1 MTYEELKAEAEKQG
15 YGLIRKEKYVS
26 LKKCPKCG
34 IKPSLWTGVDGET
47 YRCDRCGLSGER
59 QKTVKKAKLS
69 WNEVTE

>member
-34 IKPSLWTGVDGET
+34 RKPSLWTSVDGYT
-47 YRCDRCGLSGER
+47 YRCDKCGLSSDR

-69 WNEVTE
+69 WNKVTE